1 MMAFFLLM
9 WLVASLN
16 KAQKAGIA
24 EYFKQP
30 MKVAL
35 FGGESMGNR
44 KATIKGGGPNI
55 EDTDGQVSATN
66 KPLINES
73 IAKDKE
79 IIESQANEIKNLKS

>member
-1 MMAFFLLM
+1 MAFFLLM

-35 FGGESMGNR
+35 FGG
-44 KATIKGGGPNI
+44 KAWGI
-55 EDTDGQVSATN
+55 EKQRLKEEA
-66 KPLINES
+66 LILKTQMARFLPP
-73 IAKDKE
+73 I
-79 IIESQANEIKNLKS
+79 NL